1 MNQNVSKTID
11 KIIVHISQAK
21 TKSKRECV
29 CAPGRAASIGSEVAS
44 THR

>member
-21 TKSKRECV
+21 TKSKREYV
-29 CAPGRAASIGSEVAS
+29 CAPRCKIVAS

>member
-21 TKSKRECV
+21 TKSKREYDRV
-29 CAPGRAASIGSEVAS
+29 CAALQDSRVD
-44 THR
+44 TQVTV